1 MRGGRER
8 VNHRNH
14 GSLEQSLIT
23 SAPIGAWEVKLDIMT
38 ERPTDKKGQ
47 GFKDDHSQ
55 PEFCLKLQLHN
66 L

>member
-23 SAPIGAWEVKLDIMT
+23 SAPIGAWEVKLEIMT
-38 ERPTDKKGQ
+38 EKPTSDMKGD
-47 GFKDDHSQ
+47 GENS
-55 PEFCLKLQLHN
+55 LLTRL

>member
-14 GSLEQSLIT
+14 GSLEQPLIT
-23 SAPIGAWEVKLDIMT
+23 SAPIGALEVKLETMT
-38 ERPTDKKGQ
+38 EKPISVMKGD
-47 GFKDDHSQ
+47 GEVS
-55 PEFCLKLQLHN
+55 LLIRL

>member
-14 GSLEQSLIT
+14 GSLEQPLIT
-23 SAPIGAWEVKLDIMT
+23 SAAIGAWEVKLEIMT
-38 ERPTDKKGQ
+38 EKPTSDMKGD
-47 GFKDDHSQ
+47 GKVS
-55 PEFCLKLQLHN
+55 LLTRL